1 MNAQRYP
8 LFVPFSSFL
17 FYVKTH
23 FKDGLKPM
31 NSTES
36 KKMCCFLRSY
46 LRAKSILLLL
56 TQNSGMKHL
65 SENIDAMK
73 SLVSSEMPQM
83 RLKKQFSIQFWGIKP
98 CQLHLHEQS
107 GDLTFLVK
115 QQNFEN

>member
-36 KKMCCFLRSY
+36 KKMCCSIL
-46 LRAKSILLLL
+46 LSILLLL